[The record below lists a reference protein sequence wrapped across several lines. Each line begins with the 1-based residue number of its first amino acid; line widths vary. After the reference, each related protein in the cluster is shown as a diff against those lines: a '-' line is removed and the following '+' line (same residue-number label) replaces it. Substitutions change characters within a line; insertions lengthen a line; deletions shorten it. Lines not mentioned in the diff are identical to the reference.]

1 VFDGRRGVGY
11 NEDMTGKV
19 ITLTTDFGLAD
30 GYVGVMKGVILGIAP
45 EATIVDLSHEIRPQ
59 DVRHGAFVLKT
70 ACRYFPPGTIHVV
83 VVDPGVGSRRRILI
97 AQGAPATFVVPDN
110 GVLSWAVEDLSVDS
124 VVHATEAR
132 YWRPAVSRT
141 FHGRDIFAPL
151 AAHLARGVPVE
162 ALGPAISDWLRIPF
176 PLPRRDADVNQVQA
190 EILHIDRF
198 GNLITNV
205 EVEAESGQI
214 TNVSGAPVTLSEHAT
229 ITIGQRS
236 VAGLHRSYAEDE
248 PGQLLAIADSS
259 GYLELAVREGSAAAV
274 LDARRGDGVQIQ
286 VNPI

>member
-1 VFDGRRGVGY
+1 
-11 NEDMTGKV
+11 MTGKV

-59 DVRHGAFVLKT
+59 DVRHGAFVLQT

-83 VVDPGVGSRRRILI
+83 VVDPGVGSQRRILV
-97 AQGAPATFVVPDN
+97 ARAAPDTFVAPDN
-110 GVLSWAVEDLSVDS
+110 GVLSWALEDLSVDGVVS
-124 VVHATEAR
+124 VTEAR

-151 AAHLARGVPVE
+151 AAHLARGVPAE

-176 PLPRRDADVNQVQA
+176 PKPRRTGNSNHMQG

-198 GNLITNV
+198 GNLITNI
-205 EVEAESGQI
+205 EVEAGSGQV
-214 TNVSGAPVTLSEHAT
+214 TNVSGVPIVLSEHAT
-229 ITIGQRS
+229 ITVGRCG
-236 VAGLHRSYAEDE
+236 VASLHRSYAEVE
-248 PGQLLAIADSS
+248 PGQLLAIAGSS
-259 GYLELAVREGSAAAV
+259 GYLELAVREGNAGV
-274 LDARRGDGVQIQ
+274 TLGVHRGDGIQIQ
-286 VNPI
+286 WNPQ